1 MMNWIW
7 MGLVMF
13 SILCAGFNDRMQE
26 LFKSTFTSAE
36 DAVTLA
42 LKLVGVMALWLGI
55 MRVAQDGGLLTI
67 IARVLKRPM
76 RWLFPDVPSE
86 HPAMSSMVMTF
97 GANLLGLGNAATPLG
112 IKSMADLDQLN
123 HHKGTATNAMCLF
136 LAINTSGLSIF
147 PTGTINMRA
156 MSGSADPA
164 CIWLPT
170 LLATI
175 CSTTVAIIAA
185 KLLMRLNRYQ
195 LPARATAAPAQAPVA
210 PTKAEPAAP
219 VAKDADLL
227 TGDSGQR
234 AGWVTRLV
242 VWSCVAGFIAA
253 AGWYFF
259 RKAGEVN
266 GFALTK
272 EFFSY
277 WALPALMGGLLLF
290 GLARSV
296 RVYESLVEGAKE
308 GFQVTVRII
317 PYLVALFVAVG
328 MFTASGAMDLLKN
341 SVGMVT
347 NAVGMPVELL
357 PLAIIRPLSG
367 SGSFSYMTSLFNQ
380 YGPDSFIGQMASV
393 MQGSMDTTLYILAVY
408 FGSVQVRKVRYA
420 LAAGL
425 LADLGGIVAAVVLS
439 HLFFG

>member
-1 MMNWIW
+1 
-7 MGLVMF
+7 
-13 SILCAGFNDRMQE
+13 
-26 LFKSTFTSAE
+26 
-36 DAVTLA
+36 
-42 LKLVGVMALWLGI
+42 
-55 MRVAQDGGLLTI
+55 
-67 IARVLKRPM
+67 
-76 RWLFPDVPSE
+76 
-86 HPAMSSMVMTF
+86 
-97 GANLLGLGNAATPLG
+97 
-112 IKSMADLDQLN
+112 
-123 HHKGTATNAMCLF
+123 MCLF
-136 LAINTSGLSIF
+136 LAINTSGLSIL

-156 MSGSADPA
+156 MSGSTDPA

-170 LLATI
+170 LLATVF
-175 CSTTVAIIAA
+175 STTVAIVSA
-185 KLLMRLNRYQ
+185 KLLMRLGCYQ
-195 LPARATAAPAQAPVA
+195 LPAQPSGTPVKTEPVA
-210 PTKAEPAAP
+210 RTSGSE
-219 VAKDADLL
+219 DLSAN
-227 TGDSGQR
+227 GNGQR
-234 AGWVTRLV
+234 AGWVTLLI
-242 VWSCVAGFIAA
+242 VWSCAAGFVAA

-266 GFALTK
+266 GFGLTK

-290 GLARSV
+290 GLARNV

-328 MFTASGAMDLLKN
+328 MFTASGAMDLLKGN
-341 SVGMVT
+341 VGQVT
-347 NAVGMPVELL
+347 NMIGLPVELL

-425 LADLGGIVAAVVLS
+425 LADLGGIIAAVALS
-439 HLFFG
+439 HLFFQ

>member
-7 MGLVMF
+7 MGFVVF
-13 SILCAGFNDRMQE
+13 SILCAGFNDRMPD

-42 LKLVGVMALWLGI
+42 LKLLGVMTLWLGI
-55 MRVAQDGGLLTI
+55 MRVAQDGGLLKT
-67 IARVLKRPM
+67 IARGLQRPM
-76 RWLFPDVPSE
+76 RWLFPDVPSD
-86 HPAMSSMVMTF
+86 HPAMSSMIMTF
-97 GANLLGLGNAATPLG
+97 AANILGLGNAATPVG
-112 IKSMADLDQLN
+112 IKAMAELDQLN
-123 HHKGTATNAMCLF
+123 QRKGTATNAMCLF
-136 LAINTSGLSIF
+136 LAINTSGLSIL

-156 MSGSADPA
+156 MSGSTDPA

-170 LLATI
+170 LLASV
-175 CSTTVAIIAA
+175 CSITVAIISA
-185 KLLMRLNRYQ
+185 KLLMRLGRYQ
-195 LPARATAAPAQAPVA
+195 LPVQASTT
-210 PTKAEPAAP
+210 PTKAESEANAPKREDLPAAQ
-219 VAKDADLL
+219 
-227 TGDSGQR
+227 GSQR
-234 AGWVTRLV
+234 AGWVTMLV
-242 VWSCVAGFIAA
+242 VWFCAVGFVAA
-253 AGWYFF
+253 AGWYFY
-259 RKAGEVN
+259 RKVGTVD
-266 GFALTK
+266 GFGLTK

-290 GLARSV
+290 GLARNV

-328 MFTASGAMDLLKN
+328 MFTASGAMDLLKE
-341 SVGMVT
+341 SVGAVT
-347 NAVGMPVELL
+347 NAIGLPVELL

-408 FGSVQVRKVRYA
+408 FGSVQIRKVRYA

-425 LADLGGIVAAVVLS
+425 LVDLGGIIAAVVLS
-439 HLFFG
+439 HLFFQ